1 MVRVSAARLI
11 PMDAREIVEGLALT
25 ARTAARTLV
34 ATTGDTRRAALRAI
48 ADEIDARADEIA
60 AANNLDI
67 ERAKAESM
75 HPQMQDRLLLTLDRI
90 AGIAR
95 GARQVAD
102 LEDPLG
108 RILKKSTL
116 PNGLELEQITVPFGV
131 IGMVYEARPNVTV
144 DAAVILLM
152 SGNAALLRGSSTADA
167 SNRVLVEVMRS
178 ALAKTSISPD
188 VIQLVPSDD
197 RATVKALL
205 TARGKVDLVIPRGS
219 AALIRMVVDEATVP
233 TIETGAG
240 VCHVYVDA
248 AADLQKAL
256 PIVMNS
262 KTHRPSVCNAA
273 ETVLIHKGVAEK
285 FLPTLLQSLHGAG
298 VLLHCDEATEKVAQS
313 LSIDTTRATA
323 ENWGTEYGVLEI
335 NVGVV
340 DSLESA
346 IDHIATFGTQHTEAI
361 VTEDKESARK
371 FIAMSD
377 CAAVMVNASTRFTD
391 GEQMG
396 FGAEIGISNQKL
408 HARGPMGLEAMTTT
422 TWVVTGTGQIRS

>member
-1 MVRVSAARLI
+1 
-11 PMDAREIVEGLALT
+11 MDARAIVEGLALT
-25 ARTAARTLV
+25 ARAAARTLT
-34 ATTGDTRRAALRAI
+34 ASTGDQRRQALRAI
-48 ADEIDARADEIA
+48 ADEIDARTDEIIL
-60 AANNLDI
+60 ANARDI
-67 ERAKAESM
+67 ERAKADSM
-75 HPQMQDRLLLTLDRI
+75 HPQMQDRLLLTRERI
-90 AGIAR
+90 AGIAD
-95 GARQVAD
+95 GARQVAA

-116 PNGLELEQITVPFGV
+116 ANGLELEQMSVPFGV

-152 SGNAALLRGSSTADA
+152 SGNAALLRGSSSAEA
-167 SNRVLVEVMRS
+167 SNKVLIDVMRA
-178 ALAKTSISPD
+178 ALSKTTISPD

-197 RATVKALL
+197 RATVTALL

-219 AALIRMVVDEATVP
+219 ASLIRMVVDEATVP

-240 VCHVYVDA
+240 VCHVYIDA
-248 AADLQKAL
+248 SADLAKAL

-273 ETVLIHKGVAEK
+273 ETVLLHKSIAQS
-285 FLPTLLQSLHGAG
+285 FLPTMLSSLKGAG
-298 VLLHCDEATEKVAQS
+298 VILHGDEHVEAMAKS
-313 LSIDTTRATA
+313 LDIDITRATP

-346 IDHIATFGTQHTEAI
+346 IDHIATYGTQHTEAI
-361 VTEDKESARK
+361 VTEDKESARR

>member
-1 MVRVSAARLI
+1 MKRSGARLI

-25 ARTAARTLV
+25 ARAAARTLV
-34 ATTGDTRRAALRAI
+34 ATTGDERRQALRAI
-48 ADEIDARADEIA
+48 ADEIDARTDEIIT
-60 AANNLDI
+60 ANNLDI

-75 HPQMQDRLLLTLDRI
+75 HPQMQDRLLLTRERI
-90 AGIAR
+90 AGISA
-95 GARQVAD
+95 GARQVAA

-116 PNGLELEQITVPFGV
+116 PNDLELEQMSVPFGV

-167 SNRVLVEVMRS
+167 SNKVLIDVMRS
-178 ALAKTSISPD
+178 ALAKTNISPD

-197 RATVKALL
+197 RATVQALL

-248 AADLQKAL
+248 SADLAKAL

-273 ETVLIHKGVAEK
+273 ETVLVHKSIAEK
-285 FLPTLLQSLHGAG
+285 FLPTLLTSLHNAG
-298 VLLHCDEATEKVAQS
+298 VLLHCDEAAELVAKT
-313 LSIDTTRATA
+313 LSIDVIRATA
-323 ENWGTEYGVLEI
+323 QNWGTEYGVLEM

-361 VTEDKESARK
+361 VTEDKESARR

-422 TWVVTGTGQIRS
+422 TWIVTGTGQIRS

>member
-1 MVRVSAARLI
+1 
-11 PMDAREIVEGLALT
+11 MDARGVVEGLALT
-25 ARTAARTLV
+25 ARTAARTLA
-34 ATTGDTRRAALRAI
+34 ATTGDQRRQALRAI
-48 ADEIDARADEIA
+48 ADEIDARTDEII
-60 AANNLDI
+60 AANNIDI
-67 ERAKAESM
+67 ERAKADSM
-75 HPQMQDRLLLTLDRI
+75 HPQMQDRLLLTRERI
-90 AGIAR
+90 AGIAD
-95 GARQVAD
+95 GARQVAA

-116 PNGLELEQITVPFGV
+116 PNGLELEQMSVPFGV

-167 SNRVLVEVMRS
+167 SNKILIDVMRS
-178 ALAKTSISPD
+178 ALSKTTISPD

-197 RATVKALL
+197 RATVQALL

-248 AADLQKAL
+248 SADLVKAL

-273 ETVLIHKGVAEK
+273 ETVLVHKSVAEK
-285 FLPTLLQSLHGAG
+285 FLPTLLSSLHSAG
-298 VLLHCDEATEKVAQS
+298 VLLHCDEASERVAKS
-313 LSIDTTRATA
+313 LAIDVTRATA
-323 ENWGTEYGVLEI
+323 QNWGTEYGVLEM

-346 IDHIATFGTQHTEAI
+346 VDHIATFGTQHTEAI
-361 VTEDKESARK
+361 VTEDKESARR

-422 TWVVTGTGQIRS
+422 TWIVTGTGQIRS